1 LKIVILRALGL
12 GDFLTGVPAL
22 RALRRAYPR
31 ARITLAA
38 PDVLV
43 PLVGLCGAGG
53 RAVVDEVAGTA
64 PMRPLPGHL
73 NHADLAV
80 NLHGRGP
87 QSTLL
92 LVATMPRRLICFAH
106 DELSRTRGMPRW
118 RADEHEVARWCR
130 LLTESGI
137 PADPAPGM
145 LTLDRPAGGTPWP
158 GAVIIHPGAGA
169 GARRWPAERWAE
181 VAVALAGTARAGT
194 ALAGTAL
201 AGTALAGTAHAGRR
215 IVLTGTAEEGPLAS
229 FVAGRAGLPPGA
241 VLAGQLDLRGL
252 AALAAAA
259 ALVLSGDTGMAHL
272 AAAFGT
278 PAVTLAG
285 PVPPA
290 LWGPPPRPRHRV
302 LWAGEPG
309 QYGDPHASEPD
320 PRLLAITPADVIA
333 AAEAVLGVTRA
344 GAS

>member
-1 LKIVILRALGL
+1 
-12 GDFLTGVPAL
+12 
-22 RALRRAYPR
+22 
-31 ARITLAA
+31 AA
-38 PDVLV
+38 PSALE
-43 PLVGLCGAGG
+43 PLAELCGA
-53 RAVVDEVAGTA
+53 VDEVADTA
-64 PMRPLPGHL
+64 PLQPLSAHV

-92 LVATMPRRLICFAH
+92 LVATEPRGLVCFAH
-106 DELSRTRGMPRW
+106 DELPETHGLPRW
-118 RADEHEVARWCR
+118 LADEHEVTRWCR

-137 PADPAPGM
+137 PADPAPAM
-145 LTLDRPAGGTPWP
+145 LTLDRPRIGTPWP
-158 GAVIIHPGAGA
+158 GSVIIHPGAGA
-169 GARRWPAERWAE
+169 GSRRWPPERWAE
-181 VAVALAGTARAGT
+181 VAM

-201 AGTALAGTAHAGRR
+201 AGTGPAGTALAGTGPASPGAAGRR
-215 IVLTGTAEEGPLAS
+215 LVVTGTAEEGPLAS

-241 VLAGQLDLRGL
+241 VLAGQLDLDGL
-252 AALAAAA
+252 AALTAAA
-259 ALVLSGDTGMAHL
+259 ALVLSGDTGIAHL

-290 LWGPPPRPRHRV
+290 LWGPPPRPQHRV

-309 QYGDPHASEPD
+309 PSADPHAAAPD

-333 AAEAVLGVTRA
+333 AAETVLAASA
-344 GAS
+344 GGQFGTAAGGPGRLRTPGAGSANGR